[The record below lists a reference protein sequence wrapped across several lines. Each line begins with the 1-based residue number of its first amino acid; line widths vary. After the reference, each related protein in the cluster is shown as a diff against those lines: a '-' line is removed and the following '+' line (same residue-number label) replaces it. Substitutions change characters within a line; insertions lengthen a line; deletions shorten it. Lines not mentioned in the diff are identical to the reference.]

1 MIYIQS
7 LEEIM
12 NLFTALQEVLQL
24 IQKMKFKMVR
34 DLFYHID
41 GYKEACTNS
50 ILQFE
55 GRFQPQLTSQYQVPS
70 FPLKKSKPSGIIN
83 LKAQEQQLMRYLKTN
98 QSYKIISLCSQVINF
113 FNQMLLII

>member
-1 MIYIQS
+1 
-7 LEEIM
+7 M

-55 GRFQPQLTSQYQVPS
+55 NICVLTGIDLEVEE
-70 FPLKKSKPSGIIN
+70 KS
-83 LKAQEQQLMRYLKTN
+83 
-98 QSYKIISLCSQVINF
+98 
-113 FNQMLLII
+113 